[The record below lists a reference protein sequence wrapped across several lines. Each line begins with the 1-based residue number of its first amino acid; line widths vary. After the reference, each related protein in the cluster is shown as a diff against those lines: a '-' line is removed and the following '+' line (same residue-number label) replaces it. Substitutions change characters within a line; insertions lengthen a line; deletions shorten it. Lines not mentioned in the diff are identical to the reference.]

1 MFLGVGRMS
10 IFVGLDIGSRTSIAG
25 VRKDGRPAGQ
35 WEIAQTPAGRKAA
48 VKKLKSLKPKSIV
61 MEATGIYYL
70 DLAIDLHAAD
80 LPVSVINPKSFHNFA
95 KLMLQNNK
103 TDAIDAQLLSEYAE
117 RMTPRLWT
125 PPSPAQLE
133 LRALGRHINRLVGH
147 RVRAKN
153 ELHALQATNTTIPM
167 LIEDQEEA
175 IASLDE
181 RIERLRKAGRDLIAQ
196 CPILNQQYQQLVA
209 APGMGAVSVL
219 AILAEL
225 TTLPEMLKSSQVS
238 RYAGLDVRQTQS
250 GTSVDKPGRL
260 GKTGNAYLRAA
271 MYMPAMTA
279 IRHDPYAK
287 GFYETLLSRG
297 KKKMQAIAAVMRKYL
312 TGAWACMRGD
322 EPFDTAKLFS
332 ATHLKKA

>member
-1 MFLGVGRMS
+1 MS

>member
-1 MFLGVGRMS
+1 MS

-35 WEIAQTPAGRKAA
+35 WEIAQTPAGLKAA

>member
-1 MFLGVGRMS
+1 MS

-80 LPVSVINPKSFHNFA
+80 LPVSVINPKSFHNFT

>member
-103 TDAIDAQLLSEYAE
+103 NDAIDAQLLSEYAE

>member
-103 TDAIDAQLLSEYAE
+103 NDAIDAQLLSEYAE

-312 TGAWACMRGD
+312 TGAWACMRSD